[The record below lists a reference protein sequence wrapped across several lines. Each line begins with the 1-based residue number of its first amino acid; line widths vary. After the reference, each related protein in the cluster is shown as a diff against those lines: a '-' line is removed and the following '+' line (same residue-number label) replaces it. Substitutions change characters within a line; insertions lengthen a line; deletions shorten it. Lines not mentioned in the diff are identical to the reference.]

1 MKFRKLIGALGAAGL
16 LCGVAAQA
24 VQAAEAVSVLHW
36 WTSGGESKAIGVL
49 KDDMTKQG
57 YTWKDF
63 AVAGGA
69 GAAAMTALK
78 TQVISGNAPSAAQ
91 IKGPLIQEWADQGV
105 LVPID
110 SVAGDWK
117 KNLPPEI
124 DKIMHA
130 GGHYVGA
137 PFSVHRVN
145 WLYINKD
152 ALDKAGGKVPTTWP
166 EFFAVADKMKANG
179 IVPVAAGGQ
188 PWQDLTL
195 WEDVVLS
202 QGADFYKKAIVD
214 LDQKTLTSDQMVGV
228 FDTVRKIETYFDNGR
243 TGRDWN
249 LATAMVINGKA
260 GMQFMG
266 DWAKGEFTS
275 AGKTAGIPYWVWL
288 AMPRLYPEEVHD
300 PGGYAALGMAWE
312 ETREMPVGFAKQ
324 QVGYIR
330 VSGNC
335 ALCHVTT
342 QPTQPDQPPRIVPAV
357 SGKTTDPRRLLMFF
371 QESAADPRFNAD
383 ELFSEID
390 KDTSLSLWE
399 KALYRYVLIPR
410 VKKAFLEDPAKALF
424 SPAIRAHWQNPQ
436 APFDDPELK
445 ALADYMRRQSHQ
457 AAQQP

>member
-1 MKFRKLIGALGAAGL
+1 MKFRKLMGALGAAGL
-16 LCGVAAQA
+16 LCGVSAQA
-24 VQAAEAVSVLHW
+24 VQAAESVSVLHW
-36 WTSGGESKAIGVL
+36 WTSGGESKAVGVL

-91 IKGPLIQEWADQGV
+91 IKGPLIQEWAEQGV

-110 SVAGDWK
+110 SVTGDWK

-124 DKIMHA
+124 DKIIHA
-130 GGHYVGA
+130 DGHYVAA

-145 WLYINKD
+145 WLWINKA
-152 ALDKAGGKVPTTWP
+152 ALDKAGGKAPTTWP
-166 EFFAVADKMKANG
+166 EFFALADKMKAQG
-179 IVPVAAGGQ
+179 ITPVAMGGQ

-214 LDQKTLTSDQMVGV
+214 LDEKTLTSDQMVKV

-266 DWAKGEFTS
+266 DWAKGEF
-275 AGKTAGIPYWVWL
+275 AGANKMAGTDYVCAPVPGTAKSYTFNVDSFVFFQQKGSKDATPGQLALAKTIMSPEFQEQFSLYKGSIPVRLGVSMAKFDACGKESYADEQTAIKSGGYVPSLAHGMAQGDATAGAITDVVTKFMNSTQDSKS
-288 AMPRLYPEEVHD
+288 AV
-300 PGGYAALGMAWE
+300 AALANA
-312 ETREMPVGFAKQ
+312 AK
-324 QVGYIR
+324 
-330 VSGNC
+330 
-335 ALCHVTT
+335 T
-342 QPTQPDQPPRIVPAV
+342 
-357 SGKTTDPRRLLMFF
+357 K
-371 QESAADPRFNAD
+371 
-383 ELFSEID
+383 
-390 KDTSLSLWE
+390 
-399 KALYRYVLIPR
+399 
-410 VKKAFLEDPAKALF
+410 
-424 SPAIRAHWQNPQ
+424 
-436 APFDDPELK
+436 
-445 ALADYMRRQSHQ
+445 
-457 AAQQP
+457 

>member
-1 MKFRKLIGALGAAGL
+1 MKFRAIMGALCAAGL
-16 LCGVAAQA
+16 MCGVSA
-24 VQAAEAVSVLHW
+24 VQAAESVEVLHW
-36 WTSGGESKAIGVL
+36 WASGGESKAVRVL
-49 KDDMTKQG
+49 KDDMQKQG

-166 EFFAVADKMKANG
+166 EFFAVADKMKDNG

-188 PWQDLTL
+188 PRRDVTL

-202 QGADFYKKAIVD
+202 QGADFYKKTIVD
-214 LDQKTLTSDQMVGV
+214 LDPKTLSSDQMVGV
-228 FDTVRKIETYFDNGR
+228 FDTVRKVQSYFDNGR

-266 DWAKGEFTS
+266 DWAKGEF
-275 AGKTAGIPYWVWL
+275 AGANKKAGSDYVCAAVPGTEKAYTFNVDSFVFFQQKGAKEASPGQLALAKTIMSPEFQEQFSLNKGSVPVRLGVKMDKFDDCAKKAYAEEQVAIKSGGYVPSLAHGMAQGDATAGAITDVVTKFMNSTQDSKS
-288 AMPRLYPEEVHD
+288 AV
-300 PGGYAALGMAWE
+300 AALANA
-312 ETREMPVGFAKQ
+312 AK
-324 QVGYIR
+324 
-330 VSGNC
+330 
-335 ALCHVTT
+335 T
-342 QPTQPDQPPRIVPAV
+342 
-357 SGKTTDPRRLLMFF
+357 K
-371 QESAADPRFNAD
+371 
-383 ELFSEID
+383 
-390 KDTSLSLWE
+390 
-399 KALYRYVLIPR
+399 
-410 VKKAFLEDPAKALF
+410 
-424 SPAIRAHWQNPQ
+424 
-436 APFDDPELK
+436 
-445 ALADYMRRQSHQ
+445 
-457 AAQQP
+457 